1 MEKKYRPIKGVMT
14 LVAAATLSMFA
25 GTAHAMDTVK
35 AGVLLAISGPAAPF
49 GIPERD
55 IIKLLADKYNAEGG
69 INGHKIE
76 LVYYDTQTNPTTAVR
91 GTTQLIREDK
101 VVVILGASTGTDTL
115 ASAPI
120 AARAKVP
127 MLSPVGT
134 QSVTDLDHP
143 FFPWEFRTAPRSAIT
158 IQAMLQKMVFKQ
170 NLKKVAIFYQEDAYG
185 KDEADLAE
193 AAIKHHGGIKIV
205 AMVSGQMNATDL
217 TAQATRIR
225 NANPDIVLMLTSA
238 PAMGGA
244 FARGAELA
252 GLKAPI
258 LGSLSIQQKPFVD
271 AAGKA
276 GEGIMSASLGNW
288 DDPSP
293 KQAELGKIL
302 AQGGKQ
308 PAGYAELLG
317 STAIVALAEA
327 LRHID
332 GPATGQKIR
341 DALEKICGFS
351 GTYADGTFCYTK
363 DQHDGFGPD
372 TVNFVKLHNGKWENV
387 KF

>member
-1 MEKKYRPIKGVMT
+1 
-14 LVAAATLSMFA
+14 
-25 GTAHAMDTVK
+25 
-35 AGVLLAISGPAAPF
+35 
-49 GIPERD
+49 
-55 IIKLLADKYNAEGG
+55 
-69 INGHKIE
+69 
-76 LVYYDTQTNPTTAVR
+76 
-91 GTTQLIREDK
+91 
-101 VVVILGASTGTDTL
+101 
-115 ASAPI
+115 
-120 AARAKVP
+120 

-134 QSVTDLDHP
+134 QSVTNLDHP
-143 FFPWEFRTAPRSAIT
+143 FFPWVFRTAPRSAIT
-158 IQAMLQKMVFKQ
+158 IQAMMQKVVFRP
-170 NLKKVAIFYQEDAYG
+170 NIKKVAIFYQEDAYG
-185 KDEADLAE
+185 KDEGDLAE
-193 AAIKHHGGIKIV
+193 AAIKQHGGIEIV
-205 AMVSGQMNATDL
+205 AMVSGPMNATDL

-271 AAGKA
+271 AAGKS

-308 PAGYAELLG
+308 PAGYAEILG
-317 STAIVALAEA
+317 STAIVVLAEA

-332 GPATGQKIR
+332 GPVTGPKIR

-372 TVNFVKLHNGKWENV
+372 TVNFVKLHDGKWENV